1 MAWVRV
7 RARAKAR
14 ARATDHSVRALSV
27 RLGAISVRAGA
38 NTRRVTARPS
48 VAHRD
53 AELREELIE
62 RALPPG

>member
-27 RLGAISVRAGA
+27 RLGAISVRVWA
-38 NTRRVTARPS
+38 NRVTARPP

-53 AELREELIE
+53 SELREELIE
-62 RALPPG
+62 CALPPG